1 MNSESSETAEEAIAR
16 LTARVFMLESL
27 IDRIASLRRSLE
39 EENDRLKAV
48 IIKMQAGTK
57 LLRKALDKAADMA
70 IDKYISGIG
79 IN

>member
-1 MNSESSETAEEAIAR
+1 MDFESVQTE
-16 LTARVFMLESL
+16 ESL
-27 IDRIASLRRSLE
+27 LR

-57 LLRKALDKAADMA
+57 LLRKALDKAADRA